1 MVDLEKGPP
10 PLHAWTV
17 DQLRCQVYPTRAA
30 MGIAAGRAV
39 AAALREVLAQQP
51 SCRIVL
57 ASAPSQDEFLAE
69 LGTARG
75 IDWRRVTA
83 FHLDEYVG
91 LGASAPQAF
100 GRYLATHLFDRVRP
114 GTVHYLNGAAA
125 DPTAECARYASL
137 LGEAPLDILC
147 DGIGENGHLAFNDP
161 GTADFA
167 DPLAVKIVA
176 LEPASR
182 EQQVHDGCFPTL
194 ASVPTHAYTLTIPTV
209 MRARRIFCIVP
220 GPTKTDAVWHVLTE
234 PIAPACPSSVLRRH
248 PAAVL
253 YGDVQSMARVLP
265 SRGLR

>member
-1 MVDLEKGPP
+1 MIDAAPT
-10 PLHAWTV
+10 PLHTWTLDRV
-17 DQLRCQVYPTRAA
+17 RCETYPTRGA

-39 AAALREVLAQQP
+39 AAALRQVLGRQP

-69 LGTARG
+69 LGAAPG
-75 IDWRRVTA
+75 IDWGRVIA

-91 LGASAPQAF
+91 LGPTAPQAF
-100 GRYLATHLFDRVRP
+100 ARYLAAHLVDRVRP

-125 DPTAECARYASL
+125 NPSAECARYAAL

-161 GTADFA
+161 GTADFS
-167 DPLAVKIVA
+167 DPQAVKVVA
-176 LEPASR
+176 LEAASR

-194 ASVPTHAYTLTIPTV
+194 AAVPTHAFTLTIPSV
-209 MRARRIFCIVP
+209 MRADRIFCIVP
-220 GPTKTDAVWHVLTE
+220 GPSKTEAVWHVLTE
-234 PIAPACPSSVLRRH
+234 EITPAWPSTILRRH

-253 YGDVQSMARVLP
+253 YGDVHSMARILI
-265 SRGLR
+265 SRGLQ